1 MWRNDSA
8 ERFLANRGFWNYVD
22 EPQATREP
30 WEFDQEKPETSL
42 EALKEL
48 RKIALLLVTE
58 LGFLS
63 PPSLW
68 HGNTSMK
75 PWGLRLMNEDFGE
88 WKKVQRRSGQISAA
102 IFYPTKKR
110 NFDFMLCVNKYVPL
124 ALTRIQDA
132 DVRAN
137 RKKLEPMCKS
147 VGLQFE
153 YTTERPLLLPQ
164 EPKSCNLEAVKVFVE
179 HLERFKG
186 QVGCSIMELGEIPRF
201 G

>member
-8 ERFLANRGFWNYVD
+8 ERFLANRSFWNYVH

-30 WEFDQEKPETSL
+30 WGFDQEKPETSL

-48 RKIALLLVTE
+48 RNIALLLVTE

-88 WKKVQRRSGQISAA
+88 WKKVPRRSGQISAA
-102 IFYPTKKR
+102 IFYPTRKR
-110 NFDFMLCVNKYVPL
+110 NFDFMLGVNKYVPL

-137 RKKLEPMCKS
+137 RNKLEPMCKS
-147 VGLQFE
+147 VGLQFD

-186 QVGCSIMELGEIPRF
+186 EVGCSIRELGEIPRF